1 MSKQDYFR
9 RSLTSKKVL
18 LLSKKDLKS
27 DKKYF
32 FESIKVHLFHLQW
45 YLIPDFWSNIN

>member
-27 DKKYF
+27 NQKYF
-32 FESIKVHLFHLQW
+32 TRVRLIKRFLFCKYIHLMSF
-45 YLIPDFWSNIN
+45 NA